1 MSQNQPFLNI
11 HVDKNV
17 QLETKHSSQNAQ
29 MMTTLSSTTEPTVIN
44 FPGVENGKDLR
55 VRSGNWWNRV
65 EGRRLGTGN
74 WWESARI
81 GDSEVLIGGK

>member
-1 MSQNQPFLNI
+1 MSQTQPFLHI

-17 QLETKHSSQNAQ
+17 QIETKKSSQNTQ

-55 VRSGNWWNRV
+55 VRIENWWNSV
-65 EGRRLGTGN
+65 EDRRLGTGN
-74 WWESARI
+74 WWELARI
-81 GDSEVLIGGK
+81 GDSEV